1 MTRMLPHRVRFWW
14 WSPLPPITKVFALI
28 VQEERQ
34 HAVNQGLS
42 LSNDFQILGDSG
54 ISIVAASF
62 NSKSKQ
68 ERPLYSHYG
77 IQGHTVEKCYKLHG
91 YPLGYKTWGKSN
103 SPKVQINQTSSNIL
117 DGSASSP

>member
-1 MTRMLPHRVRFWW
+1 M
-14 WSPLPPITKVFALI
+14 PPITKVFALI

-91 YPLGYKTWGKSN
+91 YPLGYKTRGKSN
-103 SPKVQINQTSSNIL
+103 PSKVQINQTRSNIL
-117 DGSASSP
+117 DGSMSSP

>member
-1 MTRMLPHRVRFWW
+1 MN
-14 WSPLPPITKVFALI
+14 WSHWPVLLQLPITKVFAL
-28 VQEERQ
+28 VAQEERQ
-34 HAVNQGLS
+34 RSVNQGLS
-42 LSNDFQILGDSG
+42 LSNDSQILGDSG
-54 ISIVAASF
+54 ISTVATSF

-77 IQGHTVEKCYKLHG
+77 IQGHTIEKCYKLHG